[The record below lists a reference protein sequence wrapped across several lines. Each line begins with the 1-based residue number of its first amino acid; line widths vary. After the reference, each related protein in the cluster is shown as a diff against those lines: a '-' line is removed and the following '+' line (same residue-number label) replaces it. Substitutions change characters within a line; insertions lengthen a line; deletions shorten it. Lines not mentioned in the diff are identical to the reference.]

1 MRRKSLCLLA
11 CAASLSM
18 ALGTSPARADL
29 LTTVTPT
36 VVEVNGPIY
45 SYSYLVANSVNSTAG
60 VAEFDIAVRSGVLIN
75 SIIAP
80 TGFTTLYNAGDSE
93 IDFLS
98 NDPTTD
104 IKAGSSAVFSF
115 TANAGPASNFQITRG
130 FDAGGNVVQNPGTT
144 LTPTALPEPSIF
156 ILSALGGLAFL
167 GRSAYRRIRSRNV

>member
-1 MRRKSLCLLA
+1 MRRNSLGLLA
-11 CAASLSM
+11 CAACLFM
-18 ALGTSPARADL
+18 ALGTAPAGADL

-45 SYSYLVANSVNSTAG
+45 SYSYLVANSVNSTVG
-60 VAEFDIAVRSGVLIN
+60 VAEFDLAVRSGVLIN

-80 TGFTTLYNAGDSE
+80 TGFLALYNAGDSE

-98 NDPTTD
+98 SDPTTD

-115 TANAGPASNFQITRG
+115 TANAGPASNSQITRG
-130 FDAGGNVVQNPGTT
+130 FDVGGSVFQNPGTT
-144 LTPTALPEPSIF
+144 LTPTALPEPSVF

-167 GRSAYRRIRSRNV
+167 GRSAYQRIRDRKV